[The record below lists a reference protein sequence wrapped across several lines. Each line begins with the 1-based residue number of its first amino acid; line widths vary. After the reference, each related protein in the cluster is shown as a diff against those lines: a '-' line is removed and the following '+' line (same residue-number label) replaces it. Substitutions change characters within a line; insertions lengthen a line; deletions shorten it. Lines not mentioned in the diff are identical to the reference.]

1 MAISIEQLALLL
13 KVQSKG
19 GLWDSVHPRR
29 EERRQQQGVGFFW
42 ILHWRTCGL
51 EVNPNTLTMSLGT
64 KKLSPEN
71 VKPIWELHKRGQSGF
86 RTGRQSS
93 TSPISFLSAITS
105 GPAHIESFFLIIK
118 WYSVTTTHLIGQVA
132 WRRAA
137 RPRWEAG
144 CRRRDRC
151 EMQAMPVW
159 TCPLGIPLPLHSQT
173 PMVAMKKTQR
183 SEVKVALDLSGWM

>member
-105 GPAHIESFFLIIK
+105 GPAHIESFFFNNQMIQCDNDSPDRPGCLATGSET
-118 WYSVTTTHLIGQVA
+118 SVRG
-132 WRRAA
+132 R
-137 RPRWEAG
+137 
-144 CRRRDRC
+144 
-151 EMQAMPVW
+151 M
-159 TCPLGIPLPLHSQT
+159 
-173 PMVAMKKTQR
+173 
-183 SEVKVALDLSGWM
+183 